1 MQDAPRPRFE
11 AMTVGMVLDQAM
23 RLYARNFPLLVGI
36 FALAYIP
43 YNILLGAV
51 TWLMQSNPESIGVVA
66 LTLLG
71 LFLVMLL
78 LWLLVLP
85 LSTGAT
91 SFAVSEKYLE
101 RSVTIFSAYN
111 SAFKRFWPVLGSQL
125 VVGLAVAAGTLACI
139 VPGIFLWLCW
149 SVVVPVVM
157 LEQQGAFDSMR
168 RSWDLTDGF
177 RWKILGVAVVVGI
190 LSYAL
195 VFGTTMVAWLA
206 IALLGNPAS
215 LMAHIITQ
223 GTTAGATLLT
233 APLFSVVIVLL
244 YYDLRIRKEGFD
256 LVLLN
261 QSLYGE
267 DPDLSYAPPSSTL
280 GLS

>member
-1 MQDAPRPRFE
+1 MQDAPTPRFE
-11 AMTVGMVLDQAM
+11 AMTAGMVLDQAM

-36 FALAYIP
+36 IALAYLP
-43 YNILLGAV
+43 YYILLGAV
-51 TWLMQSNPESIGVVA
+51 TWLMQSNPGSIGVVA

-71 LFLVMLL
+71 LSLVMML

-91 SFAVSEKYLE
+91 SLAVSEKYLE
-101 RSVTIFSAYN
+101 RPVTILAAYS
-111 SAFKRFWPVLGSQL
+111 SAFKRFWPVLASQL
-125 VVGLAVAAGTLACI
+125 IVGLAVLAGTFACI
-139 VPGIFLWLCW
+139 VPGVFLWLCW
-149 SVVVPVVM
+149 SMVVPVVM
-157 LEQQGAFDSMR
+157 LEQLGPFDSMR

-195 VFGTTMVAWLA
+195 VFGTTMVAGLA
-206 IALLGNPAS
+206 IAFLGNPAG
-215 LMAHIITQ
+215 LMTHIITQ
-223 GTTAGATLLT
+223 GITAGATLLT
-233 APLFSVVIVLL
+233 APLFSVAVVLL

-261 QSLYGE
+261 QSLHGE
-267 DPDLSYAPPSSTL
+267 DPDPSDTPPSSTL
-280 GLS
+280 GLT